1 MVPWEWWT
9 YDRFSQVRQAPFSI
23 NVSVGVKYYYLFL
36 ERQWVDC
43 RDSQLMHPNE
53 LFCCWQLGKDA
64 SELPIEAGGKAFPSL
79 SRNWVT
85 GTSSLPKQRHCLGV
99 QGRFKKIQED
109 WTCSTS
115 SSSREYVLPQSKLS
129 LAQSFKSFVTPQY
142 HLGVT
147 SVLAVVMEHTFAVR
161 FYVTDA
167 GCVLLL
173 ALQSSTVT
181 KGWWAEHLHTRLQ
194 GYRAG
199 SQKG

>member
-1 MVPWEWWT
+1 
-9 YDRFSQVRQAPFSI
+9 
-23 NVSVGVKYYYLFL
+23 
-36 ERQWVDC
+36 
-43 RDSQLMHPNE
+43 MHPNE
-53 LFCCWQLGKDA
+53 LLCCWQLGKDA

-79 SRNWVT
+79 SRNLVT

-181 KGWWAEHLHTRLQ
+181 KG
-194 GYRAG
+194 
-199 SQKG
+199 